1 MGYSRR
7 NCLPVA
13 TMPALATLVALQLQ
27 ENGLQCPTPTFAT
40 HASQLEAIRHQTEF
54 QPSAK
59 GLSWVSEFKAI
70 SQLDAHQPVPA
81 NARPIGTPSVGYIA
95 SASKKTIGIHRSPR
109 VFMEAALEAK
119 HPGFLSDQLPGPMK
133 EAVTLCTS
141 HAEIYVATS
150 RSEALRAMIEEARQ
164 LSAKEAELKATMTG
178 RRQTVLSRKRWLLF
192 KSPRPYVV

>member
-1 MGYSRR
+1 
-7 NCLPVA
+7 
-13 TMPALATLVALQLQ
+13 MPALSDLGCPPTALQ
-27 ENGLQCPTPTFAT
+27 ENGLQCPTPTCAT

-70 SQLDAHQPVPA
+70 SPA
-81 NARPIGTPSVGYIA
+81 NARLIGTPSVGYIA

-141 HAEIYVATS
+141 HAENYVATS

-178 RRQTVLSRKRWLLF
+178 RRQTVLSRKRLLLF